1 MSLDKRG
8 GLCTKFLYQV
18 VLNSDAPE
26 GSEWEMA
33 CSLILGKLGMRP
45 PWPAG
50 PDSATEWQ
58 LAQDLEVL
66 RTAELMVI
74 SPSAHAAVMAEEA
87 TLETRRHQHDVPG
100 PDIVTPTGL
109 LVPLSLWCV

>member
-1 MSLDKRG
+1 M
-8 GLCTKFLYQV
+8 
-18 VLNSDAPE
+18 LNGDAPE

-50 PDSATEWQ
+50 PDSAAEWQ

-74 SPSAHAAVMAEEA
+74 
-87 TLETRRHQHDVPG
+87 
-100 PDIVTPTGL
+100 
-109 LVPLSLWCV
+109 PLPMPP